1 MPFWLVG
8 LSAVLSALAHP
19 PLSWWWLILIAPAP
33 LLGVLSG
40 KPMRVGFGIGWWWG
54 FTYGL
59 LVGFPLTYLINLQTG
74 SFWLTMAGWVAV
86 AGLSALFWGLFGV
99 VASRMPQNT
108 WLGWLGVAAAWTL
121 CQWLR
126 GLGPFAFVWGH
137 FAVALY
143 RVPPLLQIADI
154 VGTWGV
160 EFLIA
165 LWNTLLGALLLAI
178 FRNDASH
185 APSPV
190 AFWWVCLALGY
201 SIGRGWSIGAI
212 KGETVSVTIVQ
223 PNVDLARAY
232 SPSEWVPI
240 RQQIAE
246 LVQQAHKGDPD
257 LIVLP
262 ESLEPYPMPD
272 SREAFEFWQQLAES
286 GRVNL
291 LVGGYRIGDPMTRQ
305 YTNTAHLFA
314 ATGKWQYHDKVQLV
328 PLGEAV
334 PLRDYLPFLRAFG
347 VVERD
352 LLPGRSLKP
361 LEVDPMRIGVV
372 ICMES
377 TYPWIARGLVREGAN
392 MLVVLSNESWF
403 GRTAALEQHLAF
415 CVLRAIETRRY
426 VVRCAPQGI
435 SAIIKP
441 DGKIVRLPPFERVI
455 NQQEIT
461 LQTELT
467 PYVRWGDW
475 IVGVSGVLVALGW
488 LMGARRRAWGVFDDR
503 PAAT

>member
-1 MPFWLVG
+1 VPFWLLI

-19 PLSWWWLILIAPAP
+19 PLGWWWLILVAPTP
-33 LLGVLSG
+33 LFGVLPA

-86 AGLSALFWGLFGV
+86 VGLSALFWGLFGV
-99 VASRMPQNT
+99 VATRMPNS
-108 WLGWLGVAAAWTL
+108 WLGWLGIAAAWAL

-126 GLGPFAFVWGH
+126 GQGPFAFVWGH

-143 RVPPLLQIADI
+143 RVPLLLQMADI

-165 LWNTLLGALLLAI
+165 LWNTLLGASLLTLIRDDANPERPLFAAFLLGVAI
-178 FRNDASH
+178 MVYGDWRAS
-185 APSPV
+185 
-190 AFWWVCLALGY
+190 
-201 SIGRGWSIGAI
+201 SIGAME
-212 KGETVSVTIVQ
+212 GETLNVTIAQ
-223 PNVDLARAY
+223 PNLDLARAY
-232 SPSEWVPI
+232 SPSEWAPI

-246 LVQQAHKGDPD
+246 LVLKASRDLSG

-272 SREAFEFWQQLAES
+272 SQEAFEFWHRLAQEEQ
-286 GRVNL
+286 VNI
-291 LVGGYRIGDPMTRQ
+291 LVGGYRIGNPITRQ
-305 YTNTAHLFA
+305 YTNAAHLFTH
-314 ATGKWQYHDKVQLV
+314 TGEWLYHDKVQLV
-328 PLGEAV
+328 PLGETV

-377 TYPWIARGLVREGAN
+377 THPWIARELVRQGAN

-415 CVLRAIETRRY
+415 CVLRAIETRRW
-426 VVRCAPQGI
+426 VVRSAPQGI
-435 SAIIKP
+435 SAFIEP
-441 DGKIVRLPPFERVI
+441 SGKIHRLPPFERTSDKEFVDLL
-455 NQQEIT
+455 EVST
-461 LQTELT
+461 F
-467 PYVRWGDW
+467 YVRWGDW
-475 IVGVSGVLVALGW
+475 IVGVSVVLVVLGW
-488 LMGARRRAWGVFDDR
+488 LTGVRMRAAHACADR